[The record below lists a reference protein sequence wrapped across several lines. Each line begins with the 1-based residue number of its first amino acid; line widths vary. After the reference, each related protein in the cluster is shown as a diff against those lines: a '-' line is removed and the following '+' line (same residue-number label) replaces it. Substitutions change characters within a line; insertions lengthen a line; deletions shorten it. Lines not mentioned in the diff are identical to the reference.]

1 MAFKTLNR
9 ARLFDEQTPQ
19 DHNEGQEGKSDS
31 PADQQALK
39 ESQTNLIS
47 DMLAQSL
54 HLEKNL
60 NIDRFSKRLG
70 YKPRRVSQLLNDQ
83 LGMSFSEF
91 INHYRVEHAKII
103 LSQNPTITIAEV
115 MNQSGFNSESS
126 FYRIFKKMTG
136 DSPKLYREHEN
147 VLQG

>member
-91 INHYRVEHAKII
+91 IKILFEKTESCSFKC
-103 LSQNPTITIAEV
+103 LS
-115 MNQSGFNSESS
+115 
-126 FYRIFKKMTG
+126 
-136 DSPKLYREHEN
+136 LY
-147 VLQG
+147 L